1 MEQTSFEKMW
11 SADADKA
18 KYDDIIER
26 LETLEYFALNM
37 RSCVKA
43 TIEDLYPLGDALLA
57 YAHELVCGRMA
68 KGKKVTI
75 KDAKIAQHI
84 RECSE
89 GISQITHRMV
99 ALRDNIKYLQIK
111 EKMW

>member
-37 RSCVKA
+37 RSCVNA
-43 TIEDLYPLGDALLA
+43 TIEELYPLGDALLE
-57 YAHELVCGRMA
+57 YAQELTRR
-68 KGKKVTI
+68 KKVTI
-75 KDAKIAQHI
+75 KEAKIAQHI

-89 GISQITHRMV
+89 GISQITHRLA
-99 ALRDNIKYLQIK
+99 ALHDNTKYLQIK